1 MNYFKMN
8 KVLVISTITILATM
22 NVKAQFAT
30 GADIV
35 SSSIWRG
42 IPQDR
47 TIEGNPTLGSPNVQP
62 FISFATGKFILGS
75 TASTSFQGNIKE
87 IDLYA
92 TYVFSD
98 AFSFTLNDYNWGF
111 SPGNS
116 YFNYGKG
123 TDHIYEATLNYTN
136 AAFSAS
142 LNSMFAG
149 ADKLSNGN
157 NAYSSYLELNYQ
169 LTPSDKIILGAA
181 LNKSPDIYFTSGF
194 GIVNV
199 GLKITRAIEITD
211 KFSLPVYGILEANPY
226 SGNLYF
232 VAGITL

>member
-1 MNYFKMN
+1 MKKI
-8 KVLVISTITILATM
+8 KVLVISMIAVSATM

-35 SSSIWRG
+35 SSYVWRG

-47 TIEGNPTLGSPNVQP
+47 PIVGNPTLGSPNFQP
-62 FISFATGKFILGS
+62 FVSFTTSKVTLGS

-87 IDLYA
+87 VDLYA
-92 TYVFSD
+92 TY
-98 AFSFTLNDYNWGF
+98 AFSSAFAFTLNDYNWGF
-111 SPGNS
+111 TPGIS

-136 AAFSAS
+136 TAFSAS
-142 LNSMFAG
+142 LNTMFAG

-157 NAYSSYLELNYQ
+157 NAFSSYLELNYQ
-169 LTPSDKIILGAA
+169 LTPAAKVILGAA
-181 LNKSPDIYFTSGF
+181 LNESPNIYFTSGF

-199 GLKITRAIEITD
+199 GLKVTKAIDITD

-226 SGNLYF
+226 SGNIYF

>member
-1 MNYFKMN
+1 MKKI
-8 KVLVISTITILATM
+8 KVLIICVISILATT

-35 SSSIWRG
+35 SSYIWRG

-47 TIEGNPTLGSPNVQP
+47 TIEGNPTLGSPNFQP
-62 FISFATGKFILGS
+62 FISFTTGKFILGS
-75 TASTSFQGNIKE
+75 TASSSFVGNVKE
-87 IDLYA
+87 VDLYA
-92 TYVFSD
+92 TYVISK
-98 AFSFTLNDYNWGF
+98 AFAFTLNDYNWGF
-111 SPGNS
+111 TPGNS

-123 TDHIYEATLNYTN
+123 TDHIFEASLNYTN
-136 AAFSAS
+136 NAFSAS

-157 NAYSSYLELNYQ
+157 NAFSSYLELNYQ
-169 LTPSDKIILGAA
+169 LTPIAKVILGAA
-181 LNKSPDIYFTSGF
+181 LNKSPNIYFTSGF

-199 GLKITRAIEITD
+199 GLRVTKAIEITD
-211 KFSLPVYGILEANPY
+211 KFSLPIYGILEANPY
-226 SGNLYF
+226 SGNIYF